1 MLRVSASEAG
11 VQRTS
16 GILPLASLVF
26 VAVVQ
31 LARRDAKDTSAL
43 SDVGSTY
50 AIMP

>member
-1 MLRVSASEAG
+1 M
-11 VQRTS
+11 QRTS
-16 GILPLASLVF
+16 GILPLASLVL

-31 LARRDAKDTSAL
+31 LVRRDAKDMSAL